1 MSLNPLKVEDMPK
14 DIHILSFEY
23 LQIMGP
29 LITVMIQEK
38 FNYIFPI
45 RFKLEVLFM
54 SPILERIRAQNTYMG
69 SQIIWETQRSL
80 EKWCS
85 IAQLCLILC
94 GPVDYSPPGYSA
106 HEIFQAMILK
116 WGAIS

>member
-54 SPILERIRAQNTYMG
+54 SPILERITSMTHSSEYV
-69 SQIIWETQRSL
+69 SL
-80 EKWCS
+80 TLGNHLYPYVYKYC
-85 IAQLCLILC
+85 
-94 GPVDYSPPGYSA
+94 
-106 HEIFQAMILK
+106 IF
-116 WGAIS
+116 SYRVVN